1 MKKYDYKKIIID
13 IIFDFIGSYIYAT
26 GINIFTQPNNIAPG
40 GVAGISI
47 IINYLTQIPIGLMT
61 FTINIPL
68 LIISYFKLG
77 KYMTMR
83 TLRPVAIM
91 SFCIDTFPFKNYSYV
106 GNPILAALF
115 GGVLI
120 GTGLALVF
128 MRGSTTGGID
138 IVVRVIQLKLRHFP
152 IGKLTMIMDLFVLI
166 AGAVTFQNIESLMF
180 GLISI
185 SASAKTIDTL
195 IYGMYK
201 GKVVHIFSEKTE
213 QIAGDIIHTLDRGGT
228 YLKAQGAFTKKDTN
242 VLMCAV
248 RNSQFPELKKI
259 VYSIDP
265 RAFII
270 VSEAAEI
277 VGEGFKDKDNSLWNY
292 SLKYFKM

>member
-1 MKKYDYKKIIID
+1 MKKYDYKKISVD
-13 IIFDFIGSYIYAT
+13 VIFDFLGSFIYAI

-47 IINYLTQIPIGLMT
+47 IINYLTELPIGLMT
-61 FTINIPL
+61 FTINVPL

-77 KYMTMR
+77 KIITLR
-83 TLRPVAIM
+83 TLKSVAIM
-91 SFCIDTFPFKNYSYV
+91 SICIDLFPFSQYSYV
-106 GNPILAALF
+106 GNLILSSLF

-138 IVVRVIQLKLRHFP
+138 IIVRVIQLKLRHFP
-152 IGKLTMIMDLFVLI
+152 IGKLTMFVDLFVLI
-166 AGAVTFQNIESLMF
+166 AGAITFRNIESLMY
-180 GLISI
+180 GLITI
-185 SASAKTIDTL
+185 FTSAKTIDTL

-201 GKVVHIFSEKTE
+201 GKVVHIFSDKSEE
-213 QIAGDIIHTLDRGGT
+213 IAGEIIHTLDRGGT

-248 RNSQFPELKKI
+248 RNSQFPEVKKI
-259 VYSIDP
+259 VYGIDP

-277 VGEGFKDKDNSLWNY
+277 VGEGFKDKDS
-292 SLKYFKM
+292 SI